1 MKQNGWKRKVAAV
14 LAVSALGMGMLLAGC
29 GGDKSAAPAH
39 DKTAAI
45 AYMGTRS
52 EPRMGFD
59 PLKGF
64 ANPDGVS
71 IFQSNLIRMNGDL
84 SIEKEFA
91 KDYKIS
97 DDGLTYTFDLRD
109 DVKCSDGE
117 LLTAEDVKFTFETA
131 AKNAYV
137 GNLQDIDH
145 IDTPSKTQVVF
156 HMKKPNSLFIYT
168 IARLPIVPKHA
179 YKDGY
184 GQNPVGSGPYK
195 MVQWDKG
202 QQMIVEANPYFF
214 KGTPK
219 LKKITFLFVGA
230 EAALQAAKSGKID
243 VYEVPYNYVETKI
256 PDSRMMEYKSAGKF
270 TVMLPVTK
278 PGEVTDNP
286 NGREVGNLVTSDIA
300 VRKALNYGID
310 RQAIVQNLMKGHG
323 APAYGVVDPEMPYY
337 NQDTSYKDNDV
348 EKAKQILA
356 DAGWKDT
363 NGNGIVDKDGQEAEV
378 IIMADAADKMLQNV
392 AMLLSDQAKRFGVGI
407 KLDAKSPD
415 EMLQRQHK
423 DLKLINYGSLDPM
436 NIYFLYYGPNSGKG
450 FYNMTY
456 FNNSTVN
463 GYIEKAMEAPNADI
477 ANDYWKKAQWDGQT
491 GFSVRGDPSI
501 LWLVNKNYMYQVKNG
516 FDLGDQQSLQPGS
529 MGWAIARNIQDWGW
543 RDGK

>member
-1 MKQNGWKRKVAAV
+1 
-14 LAVSALGMGMLLAGC
+14 
-29 GGDKSAAPAH
+29 
-39 DKTAAI
+39 
-45 AYMGTRS
+45 
-52 EPRMGFD
+52 
-59 PLKGF
+59 
-64 ANPDGVS
+64 
-71 IFQSNLIRMNGDL
+71 
-84 SIEKEFA
+84 
-91 KDYKIS
+91 
-97 DDGLTYTFDLRD
+97 
-109 DVKCSDGE
+109 
-117 LLTAEDVKFTFETA
+117 
-131 AKNAYV
+131 
-137 GNLQDIDH
+137 
-145 IDTPSKTQVVF
+145 
-156 HMKKPNSLFIYT
+156 
-168 IARLPIVPKHA
+168 
-179 YKDGY
+179 
-184 GQNPVGSGPYK
+184 
-195 MVQWDKG
+195 
-202 QQMIVEANPYFF
+202 
-214 KGTPK
+214 
-219 LKKITFLFVGA
+219 
-230 EAALQAAKSGKID
+230 
-243 VYEVPYNYVETKI
+243 
-256 PDSRMMEYKSAGKF
+256 
-270 TVMLPVTK
+270 MLPVTK

-286 NGREVGNLVTSDIA
+286 NGREVGNPVTSDIA